1 MILLV
6 LFAAA
11 KLFAK
16 LFELIH
22 MPGIV
27 GEIIAGVVLGPSIL
41 AWAAPNETVDALSEA
56 GVLVLLFS
64 VGLEVKPSELFKQ
77 SGTATLIATAG
88 VLLPMAMGW
97 GISTWWGQPQPE
109 ALFVGAAMVAT
120 SVGITAQ
127 VLASKGLLHHRASQ
141 MILAAAVVDDVL
153 GLIVLAS
160 VAGLAKGGINARQLI
175 ETFAIVA
182 AFLSGMAV
190 APQAGQRVH
199 KLAHGA
205 VWLLVPFFLAGI
217 GLHVELESFRSM
229 PLIVLTMVI
238 VLAAVVSKLLGCG
251 LAAISLGKADAIR
264 IGVGMIP
271 RGEVGMVVAQIG
283 LGLGAIS
290 RDIYSV
296 VVFMAAATTII
307 APPLLNIV
315 FRGAT
320 AGAPEEV
327 LEIE

>member
-1 MILLV
+1 MILFA
-6 LFAAA
+6 LFVAA
-11 KLFAK
+11 KLFAR
-16 LFELIH
+16 LFELLR

-27 GEIIAGVVLGPSIL
+27 GEIIAGVVLGPSVL
-41 AWAAPNETVDALSEA
+41 AWAAPDETIDALSQA
-56 GVLVLLFS
+56 GVLFLLFS

-97 GISTWWGQPQPE
+97 GIITWWGQAQTE

-120 SVGITAQ
+120 RVGITAR
-127 VLASKGLLHHRASQ
+127 VLATKGLLHHRASQ

-160 VAGLAKGGINARQLI
+160 VASLAKGGIKIHQLI

-182 AFLSGMAV
+182 AFLAGMAI
-190 APQAGQRVH
+190 APRAGKRVH
-199 KLAHGA
+199 KSAHGA
-205 VWLLVPFFLAGI
+205 TWVLVPFFLAGI

-229 PLIVLTMVI
+229 PLIQLTAI
-238 VLAAVVSKLLGCG
+238 VVFAAVVSKLVGCG
-251 LAAISLGKADAIR
+251 LAALSLGKADAIR

-307 APPLLNIV
+307 APPLLNIA
-315 FRGAT
+315 FRGAAT
-320 AGAPEEV
+320 GALEEIP
-327 LEIE
+327 EIE